1 MDTIE
6 ALRKQNELQ
15 ALEINRLKQSNDSS
29 INKDGKQL
37 DQESQVRFR
46 TIFECSRLANK
57 IIASDFS
64 ILEVN
69 QALLDLL
76 GYATK
81 EELIG
86 TKILDYSP
94 LEHHHHWKLL
104 QENLWKQSVPSFNL
118 ETCLKK
124 KDGSLIW
131 CNVNS
136 LLFED
141 NGKVL
146 GYTILENISVKR
158 EMRLHKDEFISLASH
173 ELKTPVTRLKA
184 VVQVM
189 NRMISSETQIPEKIV
204 GLAQD
209 ADRHVVKITH
219 LINDLLNSTKVN
231 ENQLLLNKTQFKLQ
245 HLLDVCCRPIQLKG
259 THKIS
264 LSGSLDITL
273 SADKDKIGQVITNFL
288 DNSVKYCPDNFEISI
303 EVEDLNEGVKISV
316 SDNGCGISP
325 EDVPYIFDRYY
336 WVNKNEN
343 FSSGLGLGLHTSAQI
358 IKSHNGAIG
367 VQSELA
373 QGTTFWFTLPK

>member
-6 ALRKQNELQ
+6 ALRKQIELQ

-76 GYATK
+76 GYSTK

-136 LLFED
+136 ILF
-141 NGKVL
+141 
-146 GYTILENISVKR
+146 
-158 EMRLHKDEFISLASH
+158 
-173 ELKTPVTRLKA
+173 
-184 VVQVM
+184 
-189 NRMISSETQIPEKIV
+189 
-204 GLAQD
+204 
-209 ADRHVVKITH
+209 
-219 LINDLLNSTKVN
+219 
-231 ENQLLLNKTQFKLQ
+231 
-245 HLLDVCCRPIQLKG
+245 
-259 THKIS
+259 
-264 LSGSLDITL
+264 
-273 SADKDKIGQVITNFL
+273 
-288 DNSVKYCPDNFEISI
+288 
-303 EVEDLNEGVKISV
+303 
-316 SDNGCGISP
+316 
-325 EDVPYIFDRYY
+325 
-336 WVNKNEN
+336 
-343 FSSGLGLGLHTSAQI
+343 
-358 IKSHNGAIG
+358 
-367 VQSELA
+367 
-373 QGTTFWFTLPK
+373 